1 MCVSCGEVRGVM
13 QLREWNPAQSDVHVW
28 AMPKRQKGLTAS
40 SRHPSH
46 NFKQPHQGTADLPYK
61 VTLYII

>member
-1 MCVSCGEVRGVM
+1 M